1 MKEQADAGRRQ
12 GFSRGALYLMLQNR
26 IYRGEIVHKGT
37 AYPGQHEAIIDPELW
52 QIVQDKLAANRQE
65 RSLAVGAEAPS
76 LLAGL
81 IVDGDGNRMT
91 PTHATKRGK
100 RYRYYVSAP
109 LITGGRTEHHR
120 GRRIPAGDIEGLVL
134 DRLRAFFAS
143 PKDIGDTL
151 APFNLAAPMQR
162 AALTNAAQ
170 LSERW
175 VMLPAVD
182 LRGLVRSAIERVTV
196 EEERIVLRLNRER
209 FALLIA
215 DALKDQSAGRSKID
229 PVTLTIEAS
238 FRRAGKGVRLVIGDG
253 AADATDPGLI
263 KLVGQAIAMRDQ
275 LLSGGDQSID
285 AMAQRIGV
293 ARVHLTSL
301 VRLSYLS
308 PDIVRTILDGRQPRD
323 LSPTRLMSLSKELPH
338 DWSEQR
344 QFLGFATG

>member
-1 MKEQADAGRRQ
+1 M
-12 GFSRGALYLMLQNR
+12 
-26 IYRGEIVHKGT
+26 HKGT
-37 AYPGQHEAIIDPELW
+37 AYPGQHDAIIDAELW
-52 QIVQDKLAANRQE
+52 QIVQEKLAANRQE

-76 LLAGL
+76 LLARL
-81 IVDGDGNRMT
+81 IFDGEGHRMT
-91 PTHATKRGK
+91 PTHAVKKGK

-109 LITGGRTEHHR
+109 LITGGRTEHHK
-120 GRRIPAGDIEGLVL
+120 GRRIPAGDIEGLVA

-175 VMLPAVD
+175 VMLPALD

-196 EEERIVLRLNRER
+196 EEERIALHLNRQSV
-209 FALLIA
+209 LKTLMA
-215 DALKDQSAGRSKID
+215 DALKDKSASRPKID
-229 PVTLTIEAS
+229 PVILTIEAS
-238 FRRAGKGVRLVIGDG
+238 LRRAGKGVRLVIGDG

-263 KLVGQAIAMRDQ
+263 KLVGQAIAIRDQ
-275 LLSGGDQSID
+275 LLSGVDESID
-285 AMAQRIGV
+285 AMAQRLGV
-293 ARVHLTSL
+293 ARVYLTSL

-308 PDIVRTILDGRQPRD
+308 PDIIRTVLDGRQPID

-338 DWSEQR
+338 DWGEQR
-344 QFLGFATG
+344 KFLGFSTV